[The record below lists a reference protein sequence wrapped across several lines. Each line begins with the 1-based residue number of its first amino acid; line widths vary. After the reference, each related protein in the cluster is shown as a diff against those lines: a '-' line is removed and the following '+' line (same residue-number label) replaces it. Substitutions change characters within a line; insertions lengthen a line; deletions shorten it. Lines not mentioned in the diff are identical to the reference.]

1 MKEKS
6 ALAEN
11 VHARL
16 RKEIENGRWKEGDKI
31 PSEKHLCD
39 MFSVSR
45 TTIRAAL
52 QRLEAQGYIRTE
64 QGSGTY
70 VESVKTVPVITNK
83 KKKCDLYTILEY
95 RLIIEKGIIGLTAKR
110 ITKEGINQLQANYN
124 AMKAAVGNNEEF
136 SKLDYRFHSLLAEF
150 SGNEILIKTSQTIEQ
165 ILEKAL
171 DMIVAIL
178 GCGLGLKYHKEIIEA
193 LEEGNAEK
201 CEKIMEEHIQETI
214 DGIRM
219 LKGEDVIDI

>member
-1 MKEKS
+1 MGMKS
-6 ALAEN
+6 ALTDN
-11 VHARL
+11 VYSRI
-16 RKEIENGRWKEGDKI
+16 KNEINAGKWKEGEKI
-31 PSEKHLCD
+31 PSEKYLCETY
-39 MFSVSR
+39 SVSR

-70 VESVKTVPVITNK
+70 VESIKASPGITNTM
-83 KKKCDLYTILEY
+83 KKCDLRTILEY
-95 RLIIEKGIIGLTAKR
+95 RLVIEKGIIGLTAKR
-110 ITKEGINQLQANYN
+110 ITAEEIQKLKDNYTD
-124 AMKAAVGNNEEF
+124 MKNAVGNNKEF
-136 SKLDYRFHSLLAEF
+136 SRLDYRFHSLLAEF

-171 DMIVAIL
+171 DMIVVIL
-178 GCGLGLKYHKEIIEA
+178 GCGIGLKYHKEIIEA

>member
-1 MKEKS
+1 M
-6 ALAEN
+6 
-11 VHARL
+11 
-16 RKEIENGRWKEGDKI
+16 
-31 PSEKHLCD
+31 
-39 MFSVSR
+39 
-45 TTIRAAL
+45 
-52 QRLEAQGYIRTE
+52 EAQGYIRTE

-70 VESVKTVPVITNK
+70 VESIKASPGITNTM
-83 KKKCDLYTILEY
+83 KKCDLRTILEY
-95 RLIIEKGIIGLTAKR
+95 RLVIEKGIIGLTAKR
-110 ITKEGINQLQANYN
+110 ITAEEIQKLKDNYN
-124 AMKAAVGNNEEF
+124 DMKNAVGNNKEF
-136 SKLDYRFHSLLAEF
+136 SRLDYRFHSLLAEF

-171 DMIVAIL
+171 DMIVVIL
-178 GCGLGLKYHKEIIEA
+178 GCGIGLKYHKEIIEA